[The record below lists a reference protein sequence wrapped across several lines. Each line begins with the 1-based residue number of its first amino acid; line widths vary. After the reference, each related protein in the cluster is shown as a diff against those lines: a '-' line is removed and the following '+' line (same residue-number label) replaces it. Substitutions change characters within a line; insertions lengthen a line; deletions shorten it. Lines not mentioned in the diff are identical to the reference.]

1 MRSVLVTAI
10 IGLLLVSVI
19 ASATGF
25 DSKIGF
31 EGRLTDTSGKPVEGA
46 VTLKIEVFDAAAGG
60 NLVWQETKS
69 VTARRGIFQTT
80 LSPPIS
86 VTFDETYWAEVTYA
100 GKVMSPRLQLAAAPY
115 AMRAGIADAV
125 ANLDASKLTGKAPL
139 SAIPALTSAW
149 TGTLDASR
157 LSGSIAASMI
167 SGKVTS
173 AATADNSLKLNS
185 KAENALS
192 VASAATATSASN
204 AAKLNNKDEG
214 ALNVGLVGGA
224 AVSAGTISVTNSK
237 AITFA
242 SDTTVGRKSAF
253 TSTPIV
259 TCSAKNDKT
268 FCSVGSLSTTGF
280 TAKVYT
286 DAGAGTTTDVYWI
299 AVGP

>member
-1 MRSVLVTAI
+1 MRSVLVTVI
-10 IGLLLVSVI
+10 IGLLLVSVV
-19 ASATGF
+19 ASAAGF
-25 DSKIGF
+25 DRKIGF

-46 VTLKIEVFDAAAGG
+46 ITLKIEVFDAAIDG

-80 LSPPIS
+80 LSPPVS

-115 AMRAGIADAV
+115 AMHASIADAV

-149 TGTLDASR
+149 TGAVDTSK

-185 KAENALS
+185 KAESALN

-224 AVSAGTISVTNSK
+224 AVSASTVSVTNSK
-237 AITFA
+237 TITFA
-242 SDTTVGRKSAF
+242 TDTTVGRKSAF
-253 TSTPIV
+253 SSAPIV

-268 FCSVGSLSTTGF
+268 FCAVDLLTKDGF

-286 DAGAGTTTDVYWI
+286 DAGQGTTSTIYWI